1 MLEPENQVCFLINFI
16 DTKQQFISDFFIGIH
31 LLDQC
36 YQEDIQLNYLPT
48 SSFNSVQ
55 CESHLMQ
62 KVGKYYLSIHTF
74 EDNGGL
80 IAISLSNNI
89 LPCILSRRS

>member
-36 YQEDIQLNYLPT
+36 YQERYTVKLFAYFIIQLSP
-48 SSFNSVQ
+48 
-55 CESHLMQ
+55 M
-62 KVGKYYLSIHTF
+62 
-74 EDNGGL
+74 
-80 IAISLSNNI
+80 
-89 LPCILSRRS
+89 